1 VAALV
6 VRLLRQSQEAMV
18 RVPMEGGRVVVLDRV
33 RCADL
38 VPVVVRGEAGVALLS
53 PGPAMLGL
61 IERGYF
67 S

>member
-1 VAALV
+1 
-6 VRLLRQSQEAMV
+6 
-18 RVPMEGGRVVVLDRV
+18 
-33 RCADL
+33 
-38 VPVVVRGEAGVALLS
+38 VVVRGEAGVALLS